1 MICDLTFISQTGSF
15 TLQSPRSSCTSSSN
29 TRTWTSSSASALLQ
43 VSHQCTSLPTL
54 IPNPTFVL
62 GLVLTHIGLLQV
74 NRGST
79 LWSGTGGTSPS
90 LEQVLQCSSCT
101 LHPAPCTLHPAPPVH
116 LTLLHHQHL
125 HLKHKRTPRYD
136 VAG

>member
-29 TRTWTSSSASALLQ
+29 TRTWISSSASAM
-43 VSHQCTSLPTL
+43 
-54 IPNPTFVL
+54 
-62 GLVLTHIGLLQV
+62 LQV

-90 LEQVLQCSSCT
+90 LEQV
-101 LHPAPCTLHPAPPVH
+101 
-116 LTLLHHQHL
+116 
-125 HLKHKRTPRYD
+125 
-136 VAG
+136 